1 MQHIVKEK
9 KFNVCINRGPEF
21 TCYLNCYH
29 RGKIDRL
36 PFSSNH
42 FHMNVKTHEDHY
54 EWKIKLDI
62 KKYYL
67 KQTDMHNL
75 ENSI

>member
-1 MQHIVKEK
+1 MV
-9 KFNVCINRGPEF
+9 NVCINRGPEF

-42 FHMNVKTHEDHY
+42 FHMNVKKTHEDHY
-54 EWKIKLDI
+54 EWKTNSDI
-62 KKYYL
+62 KSITQK
-67 KQTDMHNL
+67 TDMHNL
-75 ENSI
+75 ESSI

>member
-1 MQHIVKEK
+1 MVYGRLKLLYSHFYYATHCKRK
-9 KFNVCINRGPEF
+9 KMVNVCINRGPEF

-42 FHMNVKTHEDHY
+42 FHMNVKKLM
-54 EWKIKLDI
+54 KII
-62 KKYYL
+62 MNE
-67 KQTDMHNL
+67 KQ
-75 ENSI
+75 I